1 MNVSFNDF
9 LALQSDLSM
18 RQPRNVPADLPFMV
32 VMDRALC
39 MVEVAALKKSLDHLA
54 PFTACVIG
62 IVRSVLSSAQCLSRD
77 APNLQRFPELHKAR
91 KAVLGEL
98 ARLVGQTK
106 KVGGEMEGE
115 VELTHDEYQEELEK
129 TMKISMTLFNNVQMF
144 VVMCLDRSIHIQE
157 AHRKPGLLDVVEEPD
172 AEACTA
178 NAVIGQSIGRNG
190 SMKRSPSVGPRS
202 SSLAALRGAK
212 SAGELRGG
220 QVGAARNS
228 VIDPIKTARRARVIH
243 GRGGRSQSQS
253 TTPGS
258 ISALHDMEQGPTEE
272 SSSSLSSLESSP
284 FSSESIA
291 FPCGACRSTVVLA
304 TLRTVLDSLLGVTAA
319 FIGHAQL
326 HSRTSHPASKGTLI
340 ALTRQLVDLVRKL
353 LTIVEAVVQHEVIA
367 REKQREVLLLSQY
380 KDTLYTSTNIAVD
393 GVRELTNQPPTP
405 SETEDQERAA
415 VVAAVTDTLKLCAEC
430 GNAVRLCL
438 SRKMGEEALII
449 WIPRLP
455 GSPEPS
461 SSAIE
466 PGLVSVTV
474 GFKEAPTP
482 KGELRQRAKTTG
494 GLRTQFIRDG
504 EALASPEEES
514 VIAEEGMDEAGDQ
527 MLQGTAQDQ
536 ATIVTA
542 ESTSGRP
549 RGESGSSVSTDATKL
564 FEDEV
569 DYRSRASSARTS
581 GEPKALGVTEVGQSD
596 ETDAMFSTMANWSG
610 FGGRESIP
618 PTPFTP
624 QLDEKLQ
631 VPTPRRMQEERRPSG
646 QHYLQRGDLI
656 LDLEGNI
663 HAATFEALIERL
675 THPDERPDLQLMT
688 HFLLTFRVFANP
700 VQLADALIERWAH
713 VSPPE
718 ESQPAN
724 FNSRVW
730 DIQTLSIRAR
740 VVNFITEWTKIHW
753 YPPTDIAALPKLL
766 EFMKGET
773 SDAARRLVG
782 LLHKVNTSSSGQRG
796 PSMEATKNKAER
808 MNMLSVCVQ
817 HMDPS
822 APLSPTAVTTEVPRP
837 SVTKSLLNNLRAKT
851 FLPIHPLD
859 FDPIEMARQL
869 TIIENRLYS
878 EIPMQE
884 MIEKVDGRSVPHV
897 KAVSDLSNAITGWIT
912 SHVLKEGLDLKKR
925 AAVVKFFLKVYKVRW
940 SIQLTPA

>member
-18 RQPRNVPADLPFMV
+18 RQSRNVPTDVPFMT

-62 IVRSVLSSAQCLSRD
+62 IVRAVLSSAQCLSRD
-77 APNLQRFPELHKAR
+77 ATNLQRFPDLQKAR

-115 VELTHDEYQEELEK
+115 AELTYDEYQEELEK
-129 TMKISMTLFNNVQMF
+129 TMNISMTLFNNVQLF

-157 AHRKPGLLDVVEEPD
+157 APRKLGLLDVVEEPG
-172 AEACTA
+172 AEANDTT
-178 NAVIGQSIGRNG
+178 GQRNG
-190 SMKRSPSVGPRS
+190 SLKRSPSVGPRS
-202 SSLAALRGAK
+202 MSLAALRAAK
-212 SAGELRGG
+212 SVGDLRGG

-228 VIDPIKTARRARVIH
+228 VTDPIKAARRTRVIH
-243 GRGGRSQSQS
+243 GRGTRSQSQS
-253 TTPGS
+253 TTLSS
-258 ISALHDMEQGPTEE
+258 IYAPHDMDVQGRTEE

-284 FSSESIA
+284 FTPESVT

-304 TLRTVLDSLLGVTAA
+304 ALRTVLDSLLGVTAA

-367 REKQREVLLLSQY
+367 KEKQREVLLLSQY
-380 KDTLYTSTNIAVD
+380 KDTLYASTNIAVD

-415 VVAAVTDTLKLCAEC
+415 VVAAVTDALKLCAEC

-438 SRKMGEEALII
+438 SRKMGEETLII

-455 GSPEPS
+455 GSPEPTPT
-461 SSAIE
+461 SAIE
-466 PGLVSVTV
+466 PGLVNVTV
-474 GFKEAPTP
+474 GLKEEAPTP

-494 GLRTQFIRDG
+494 GLRTQFIHDG
-504 EALASPEEES
+504 EELTPLES
-514 VIAEEGMDEAGDQ
+514 EGMGNEGMGETGDQ
-527 MLQGTAQDQ
+527 TLQRTAQDQ

-542 ESTSGRP
+542 ESPSGRP
-549 RGESGSSVSTDATKL
+549 RGDSGSSTSTDATKL
-564 FEDEV
+564 FEDEEGH
-569 DYRSRASSARTS
+569 RSRASSARTS
-581 GEPKALGVTEVGQSD
+581 GEPGALVVTETDQPD
-596 ETDAMFSTMANWSG
+596 ETDAMFSTMVDWDGLS
-610 FGGRESIP
+610 RQESISP
-618 PTPFTP
+618 NQLTPD
-624 QLDEKLQ
+624 LDEKQ
-631 VPTPRRMQEERRPSG
+631 QTTTPQRIQEERRPPV
-646 QHYLQRGDLI
+646 QHYLQRGNLI

-663 HAATFEALIERL
+663 LAASFEALIERL

-688 HFLLTFRVFANP
+688 HFLLTFRVFATP
-700 VQLADALIERWAH
+700 VRLADTLIERWAH

-718 ESQPAN
+718 EARPAN
-724 FNSRVW
+724 FNPRLW
-730 DIQTLSIRAR
+730 DTQTHSIRAR
-740 VVNFITEWTKIHW
+740 VVNFITEWTRIHW
-753 YPPTDIAALPKLL
+753 YPPTDMAALPRLM

-773 SDAARRLVG
+773 SDAARRLVS
-782 LLHKVNTSSSGQRG
+782 LLHKVNRPATGRRAA
-796 PSMEATKNKAER
+796 SMEATKNKAER
-808 MNMLSVCVQ
+808 MNMLSAFVQ
-817 HMDPS
+817 QMDPS
-822 APLSPTAVTTEVPRP
+822 APLSPTALTTDVPRP
-837 SVTKSLLNNLRAKT
+837 SMAKSLLNSLRAKT

-869 TIIENRLYS
+869 TIMENQLYS

-912 SHVLKEGLDLKKR
+912 SHVLKDSVDLKKR
-925 AAVVKFFLKVYKVRW
+925 AAVIKFFLKVYKVR
-940 SIQLTPA
+940 

>member
-9 LALQSDLSM
+9 LALQSDLSN
-18 RQPRNVPADLPFMV
+18 RQPRDVPADMPFMT

-62 IVRSVLSSAQCLSRD
+62 IVRAVLSSAQCLSRD
-77 APNLQRFPELHKAR
+77 ASNLQRFPELQKAR

-115 VELTHDEYQEELEK
+115 AELTYDEYQGELEK
-129 TMKISMTLFNNVQMF
+129 TMKISMTLFNNVQLF

-157 AHRKPGLLDVVEEPD
+157 TPRKPGLLDVMDEPGSAARTSDD
-172 AEACTA
+172 AT
-178 NAVIGQSIGRNG
+178 GQGNG
-190 SMKRSPSVGPRS
+190 SLKRSPGVGPQS
-202 SSLAALRGAK
+202 TSLAALRGAK
-212 SAGELRGG
+212 SVGDLRGG

-228 VIDPIKTARRARVIH
+228 VTDPIKAARRTRVIH
-243 GRGGRSQSQS
+243 GRGARSQSQS
-253 TTPGS
+253 TTLGS
-258 ISALHDMEQGPTEE
+258 IYALHDMDVQGRTEE
-272 SSSSLSSLESSP
+272 SSSSLSSLESST
-284 FSSESIA
+284 FSPETAA
-291 FPCGACRSTVVLA
+291 FPCGACRSTMVLA
-304 TLRTVLDSLLGVTAA
+304 ALRTVLDSLLGVTAA

-353 LTIVEAVVQHEVIA
+353 LTIVEAVVQHEAIA

-438 SRKMGEEALII
+438 SRKMGEETLII

-455 GSPEPS
+455 GSPEPTPT
-461 SSAIE
+461 SAIE
-466 PGLVSVTV
+466 PGLVNVT
-474 GFKEAPTP
+474 EEPPTH

-504 EALASPEEES
+504 EGLTQLES
-514 VIAEEGMDEAGDQ
+514 EGMGETGVGETGDQ
-527 MLQGTAQDQ
+527 TLQHTAQDHV
-536 ATIVTA
+536 AA

-549 RGESGSSVSTDATKL
+549 RGDSGSSASTNATKL
-564 FEDEV
+564 FEDEEGH
-569 DYRSRASSARTS
+569 RSRASSARTS
-581 GEPKALGVTEVGQSD
+581 GETGTLAATEIDQQD
-596 ETDAMFSTMANWSG
+596 ETDAMFSTMADWDR
-610 FGGRESIP
+610 FGGQESIP
-618 PTPFTP
+618 PTPITP
-624 QLDEKLQ
+624 ELDENQ
-631 VPTPRRMQEERRPSG
+631 QISTPHRMQEERRPPV

-663 HAATFEALIERL
+663 LAASFEALIERL

-688 HFLLTFRVFANP
+688 HFLLTFRVFATP
-700 VQLADALIERWAH
+700 VRLADTLIERWAH
-713 VSPPE
+713 VPPSE
-718 ESQPAN
+718 ESQPTN
-724 FNSRVW
+724 FNPRLW
-730 DIQTLSIRAR
+730 DTQTLSIRAR

-753 YPPTDIAALPKLL
+753 YPPTDMAALPSLI

-773 SDAARRLVG
+773 SDAARRLVS
-782 LLHKVNTSSSGQRG
+782 LLHKVNTTSTGRRVV
-796 PSMEATKNKAER
+796 SMEATKNKAER
-808 MNMLSVCVQ
+808 MNMLSAFVQ
-817 HMDPS
+817 QMDPS
-822 APLSPTAVTTEVPRP
+822 APLSPTTLATEIPRP
-837 SVTKSLLNNLRAKT
+837 SMTKSLLNNLRAKA
-851 FLPIHPLD
+851 FLSIHPLD
-859 FDPIEMARQL
+859 FDPLEMARQL
-869 TIIENRLYS
+869 TIMENQLYS
-878 EIPMQE
+878 KIPMQE
-884 MIEKVDGRSVPHV
+884 LIEKVDGRSVPHV

-912 SHVLKEGLDLKKR
+912 SHVLKDGMDFKKR
-925 AAVVKFFLKVYKVRW
+925 AAVIKFFLKVYKVRQPF
-940 SIQLTPA
+940 S